1 MGGATSKQY
10 LVAHQLCQTF
20 AGHFMRSWSNP
31 ALSPDLYAMSVHAQL
46 VQYNSS
52 NIIFALTRWSSLDFA
67 FIYMQFFFP
76 VFVCQEFS
84 SSRS

>member
-46 VQYNSS
+46 VQ
-52 NIIFALTRWSSLDFA
+52 L
-67 FIYMQFFFP
+67 
-76 VFVCQEFS
+76 E
-84 SSRS
+84 